1 MKETHNLIFL
11 SLLKNIMKKILF
23 ICILLIPFFTK
34 ADCVWDAKEKTT
46 YQVLSTGYGGKI
58 LFSGGYGKNFII
70 EVDGY
75 ITKYIESVVIL
86 KDDFCSWD
94 SDVLYIDDEV
104 FDVKSVEKI

>member
-1 MKETHNLIFL
+1 
-11 SLLKNIMKKILF
+11 MKKILF

-34 ADCVWDAKEKTT
+34 ADCVWDAKVKTT

-58 LFSGGYGKNFII
+58 LFSGGYGDDFIA

-75 ITKYIESVVIL
+75 ITKYIQSVVIL

-104 FDVKSVEKI
+104 LDVKSVEKI